1 MGYWAKS
8 SGIMTLSRRIPYYR
22 QLISFASDGFA
33 ALDEES
39 QDEVRKFILEQ
50 QAESGGFCDRA
61 GYPDL
66 YYTLFGFFL
75 TAATRLDLT
84 HSELVNLAGSPSG
97 RNGLNEIRTL
107 LHRYVNEQQRL
118 PQNSLINNCCLAI
131 IEKEKPGNT
140 LRKISRLIAILK
152 DFLSGA
158 GDITRSY
165 QYFMVFL
172 SFDAYGLNNGL
183 TRLMARPFFK
193 KQISMAEM
201 PCPVVAATL
210 VLKSELG
217 LPAEN
222 EYRQLMEFF
231 DEEHGFRALAGAPS
245 ADLLSTAV
253 ALAALKLT
261 GADLRL
267 VRPVCLKLLEENF
280 DSGAFLAGNGD
291 WERDT
296 EYTFYGLMALGLLT

>member
-1 MGYWAKS
+1 
-8 SGIMTLSRRIPYYR
+8 MTLSRRIPFYR
-22 QLISFASDGFA
+22 QLISFATDGIA
-33 ALDEES
+33 ALDKES
-39 QDEVRKFILEQ
+39 QDEVRKFITDQ

-75 TAATRLDLT
+75 TASISQDIT
-84 HSELVNLAGSPSG
+84 HSNVVKPTYSPSG
-97 RNGLNEIRTL
+97 RKGSNEIRAL
-107 LHRYVNEQQRL
+107 LHRYVNEQQHL

-131 IEKEKPGNT
+131 IEKETSGST
-140 LRKISRLIAILK
+140 LRKISRLTAILK

-172 SFDAYGLNNGL
+172 AFDAYGLNNRL
-183 TRLMARPFFK
+183 TRLLARPFFK

>member
-1 MGYWAKS
+1 
-8 SGIMTLSRRIPYYR
+8 MTLSRRIPFYR
-22 QLISFASDGFA
+22 QLISFATDGFA
-33 ALDEES
+33 VLDFES
-39 QDEVRKFILEQ
+39 QDEVKKFITDQ

-75 TAATRLDLT
+75 TAATRLDVNHT
-84 HSELVNLAGSPSG
+84 KLVNHTSSPSG
-97 RNGLNEIRTL
+97 RNESNEIRTL
-107 LHRYVNEQQRL
+107 LHRYVKEQQHL
-118 PQNSLINNCCLAI
+118 QQTSLINNCCLAI
-131 IEKEKPGNT
+131 MEKEIPGST
-140 LRKISRLIAILK
+140 LRKISRLMAILR

-165 QYFMVFL
+165 QYFMMFL
-172 SFDAYGLNNGL
+172 AFDAYGLNNRL
-183 TRLMARPFFK
+183 TRLLARPFFK
-193 KQISMAEM
+193 KQAAMADM

-210 VLKSELG
+210 VLKSELS
-217 LPAEN
+217 LPTEN

-261 GADLRL
+261 CADLRL
-267 VRPVCLKLLEENF
+267 VRPACLKLLEENF